1 MCIQR
6 EQLQGEIPAGGVLG
20 LNGKRDSGRV
30 HRTGERNFGTLAR
43 SNLCLF
49 CLSQPND
56 DLLKVRGVTS
66 ACQPSWSVP
75 RDLWI
80 RLASLASSLMLH
92 PARLPST
99 HSPTRFYLVLREEQ
113 ASIRHLRDLW
123 GWKVSADTF
132 FYPFLHFSIWWEL
145 NS

>member
-1 MCIQR
+1 MCMQR

-20 LNGKRDSGRV
+20 LNGKGDSGGV
-30 HRTGERNFGTLAR
+30 HRTGERNIGTLGS
-43 SNLCLF
+43 SNLCCLF

-56 DLLKVRGVTS
+56 DLLKARRVTS
-66 ACQPSWSVP
+66 ARQPSWSVP

-113 ASIRHLRDLW
+113 APIRHERFVRME
-123 GWKVSADTF
+123 GIS
-132 FYPFLHFSIWWEL
+132 
-145 NS
+145 